1 MSQFIKEELFIMIM
15 NYDFLIK
22 ARVDK
27 SMIDYIDRISKKL
40 GCSRSECI
48 RKIIFNAMVKEVER

>member
-1 MSQFIKEELFIMIM
+1 MIM

-27 SMIDYIDRISKKL
+27 SMIDYIDRTSKKL
-40 GCSRSECI
+40 GCTRSEC
-48 RKIIFNAMVKEVER
+48 IIFNAMVKEVKR

>member
-1 MSQFIKEELFIMIM
+1 MVM

-22 ARVDK
+22 VRVDK

-40 GCSRSECI
+40 GCTRSECI
-48 RKIIFNAMVKEVER
+48 RKIIFNAMVKEVKR